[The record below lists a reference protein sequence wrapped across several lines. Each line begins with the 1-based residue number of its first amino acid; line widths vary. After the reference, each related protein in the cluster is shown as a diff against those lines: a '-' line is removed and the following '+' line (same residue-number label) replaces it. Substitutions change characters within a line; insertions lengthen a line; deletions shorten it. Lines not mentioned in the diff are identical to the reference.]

1 MLQEV
6 NIGRDFCNVRSGIR
20 CECMELQEAGLIHF
34 FKRYEGED
42 VFSVDV
48 VFIRILLLQNT
59 CGP

>member
-1 MLQEV
+1 M
-6 NIGRDFCNVRSGIR
+6 NV
-20 CECMELQEAGLIHF
+20 LLFYVLLLIHF

-48 VFIRILLLQNT
+48 VFIYVLLLQNS